1 MELYQDMYCALKKRL
16 QHWKKEVTSHRLFKL
31 SMNSDRM
38 GSVAPKLVPTE
49 SLMSDLF
56 GSKMG

>member
-1 MELYQDMYCALKKRL
+1 MESSRHVPCFEETTAL
-16 QHWKKEVTSHRLFKL
+16 HWKKDVTSHFEFLL